1 MRTRKNISRRR
12 NKRKLRGGNIKKID
26 KVAMLIPVHPSS
38 YIYIYNLLKKMKE
51 NNIVMDIFLIFS
63 TQHDYDAFEQKDRI
77 KHVILDKTINDHSQ
91 DKHFQISAKRF
102 YGYTHLVTQPYEYIL
117 TLDADFDIIPENF
130 TQDKIL
136 SKIHAKFSNK
146 RIFGAVSTLGNI
158 VQDCMNY
165 AFGGTKEYDKIS
177 ELTKGFTLYTCWTDI
192 PVIKR
197 TDINEFLSFLNYDKT
212 KTKIN
217 GKDFVFEASF
227 DALFYDIFLLLRRNF
242 EMIDISDITIGLE
255 HNGRRNF
262 TSATYRAIFDKLK
275 AQKYVPG
282 WVHSR
287 LFKMDPPY
295 FTSEGNF
302 LMFHIDRD
310 A

>member
-26 KVAMLIPVHPSS
+26 TVAMLIPVHPSS
-38 YIYIYNLLKKMKE
+38 YKYIYNLLKKMKE
-51 NNIVMDIFLIFS
+51 NNIVIDIFLIFS
-63 TQHDYDAFEQKDRI
+63 SQSDYDAFEQKDHI
-77 KHVILDKTINDHSQ
+77 KHLILDKTINDHSQ

-102 YGYTHLVTQPYEYIL
+102 YGYTHLATQPYEYIL

-130 TQDKIL
+130 TQDKIMR
-136 SKIHAKFSNK
+136 KIHAKFSDK
-146 RIFGAVSTLGNI
+146 RIFGAVSTSFSNI
-158 VQDCMNY
+158 VQDCMDY
-165 AFGGTKEYDKIS
+165 AFHGTKDYDKIS
-177 ELTKGFTLYTCWTDI
+177 KITKGFSLYTCWTDI
-192 PVIKR
+192 PVIQR
-197 TDINEFLSFLNYDKT
+197 TDINEFLSFLNYD

-255 HNGRRNF
+255 YNGRRNF
-262 TSATYRAIFDKLK
+262 THATYKDIFTKLK
-275 AQKYVPG
+275 LQKYVPG
-282 WVHSR
+282 WIHNR
-287 LFKMDPPY
+287 IFHLDPTY

-302 LMFHIDRD
+302 IMFHIDRD
-310 A
+310 L